1 MIGAATIA
9 ILLVMSLPAFLP
21 RWSHVAW
28 VAFASAVAIGTV
40 FLWLLRDL
48 DNHPSGGDGPAFFG
62 MVLLA
67 GAAQIIVVASVLVR
81 VLVHWLARSLSPA
94 VRTCI
99 AKALLGMALVASTL
113 SLLMYLASFVAE
125 QLIGFAAVLSF
136 SLFWLGLALQ
146 FAPSNS
152 FKPTPPRGA
161 A

>member
-1 MIGAATIA
+1 MIAAAAIA
-9 ILLVMSLPAFLP
+9 ILLVMSLPALLP

-28 VAFASAVAIGTV
+28 GAVASAVAIGIV
-40 FLWLLRDL
+40 FVWLLRDL
-48 DNHPSGGDGPAFFG
+48 DNHPSGGDGPEFFG
-62 MVLLA
+62 AVLLA
-67 GAAQIIVVASVLVR
+67 GAAKIIVVASVLVR
-81 VLVHWLARSLSPA
+81 VLVHWLARSLSTA

-99 AKALLGMALVASTL
+99 AQTLLGMALVASTL
-113 SLLMYLASFVAE
+113 SLLMYLASFVAT

-146 FAPSNS
+146 LAPSNS